1 MISGVARTLT
11 EVEGR
16 YEPRCERAETHA
28 VALWAL
34 QNNLAIIPAVTLTRW
49 ELQMGVRPKKPTST
63 VAITSLD
70 GLRNRLACCCA
81 MYIINND

>member
-1 MISGVARTLT
+1 MMISGVARTLT

-49 ELQMGVRPKKPTST
+49 ELQMGVRSKKAANFHSGHFQFRWP
-63 VAITSLD
+63 
-70 GLRNRLACCCA
+70 
-81 MYIINND
+81 